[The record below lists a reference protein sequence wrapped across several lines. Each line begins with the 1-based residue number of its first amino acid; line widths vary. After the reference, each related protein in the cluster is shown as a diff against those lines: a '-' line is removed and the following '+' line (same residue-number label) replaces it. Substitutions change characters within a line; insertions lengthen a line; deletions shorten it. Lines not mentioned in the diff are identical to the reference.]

1 MFTTH
6 LLRGLCLALCLT
18 LGGLTAAD
26 SKPRLIVETDLGGDK
41 DDQGSLVRL
50 LMYSNEFDLEG
61 IICDRSDAA
70 FGQDGLAWNPTGA
83 ANALEMAN
91 DYIDAYGQVRA
102 NLLLHQA
109 GWPTVTYLKS
119 ITKRGHNSTQDG
131 VNLLIA
137 AGDKADNRVIWY
149 GNWGSNSGTT
159 SNLKRAFDQVKATRS
174 ASAYQ
179 TFVRKFRIST
189 LDGSSGTKQGHN
201 DQVLLHIETGYP
213 TDGEGRRWYHRFQT
227 LVGAAASDVSSGHG
241 ALGALWSG
249 AKEGDTW
256 TFLHLIPVG
265 LADPEQPWTGG
276 WAGRYGVR
284 SGFSGRHYWA
294 SQSDSWNGSTHRDQT
309 VNRWNGAARR
319 DFAARMDWCVKS
331 FAQANHEPRVV
342 LNGVSG
348 RAILAQNATAG
359 QTIALSAASSSD
371 PDAGQSLAYAW
382 SHYREAGTYNGAVGI
397 SNASSQQ
404 ATFTVPSN
412 AAVGSTIHVIL
423 AVSDNG
429 SPSLT
434 RYRRLVVTVAG
445 STPVNQPPTVNAGSD
460 QSHSVAS
467 GSSSTFTLNGT
478 ANDPDG
484 SIASW
489 QWRLGST
496 VVGSSASLTQTR
508 GVGTWTYTLTVTD
521 NHGASATDTVVVTI
535 SGTSTG
541 GSVISG
547 LSSTFQRTT
556 LAVGSLLFTDRTYTI
571 TSVPTTHLGAEQ
583 IRTPNGGKSSTL
595 ASGYLVF
602 QVTTAATVH
611 VAYDQRAVN
620 LPPWLSGFTAT
631 GETIGTNDTG
641 FRLYRR
647 SYAAGASVNLGGN
660 LAGGASGA
668 GSNYWVIVRGDGGTT
683 PPPPPA
689 IDLAINFQP
698 ASSPVVSGHLVDSG
712 AVFAS
717 RNGQQYGW
725 NVTNNEARDR
735 NVTGDQRY
743 DTCNHMQK
751 QSGLRWELA
760 LPAGTYEVR
769 IVRGD
774 AAYTDQVNHLLV
786 EGVTMRDPDGQDLHD
801 DDTVT
806 VTVSDGRLTIIPA
819 SDAVNAKLCFIEV
832 ISVPAGNG

>member
-1 MFTTH
+1 MSPAH
-6 LLRGLCLALCLT
+6 LLRSLVLALCVTTGCLS
-18 LGGLTAAD
+18 GAD

-91 DYIDAYGQVRA
+91 DYIDAYGQVRV
-102 NLLLHQA
+102 NLLLHA
-109 GWPTVTYLKS
+109 GGWPTVTHLKS
-119 ITKRGHNSTQDG
+119 ITKRGHDGTSEG

-137 AGDKADNRVIWY
+137 AGDKADSRVIWY

-174 ASAYQ
+174 AAAYQ
-179 TFVRKFRIST
+179 TFVQRFRICT
-189 LDGSSGTKQGHN
+189 LDGSGGTKQGHD
-201 DQVLLHIETGYP
+201 DQVRLHIETGFP
-213 TDGEGRRWYHRFQT
+213 TDPEGRRWYHRFQT

-265 LADPEQPWTGG
+265 LSDPEQPWTGG
-276 WAGRYGVR
+276 WAGRYGMR
-284 SGFSGRHYWA
+284 SGFSGRHHWA
-294 SQSDSWNGSTHRDQT
+294 NQSDTWNGTTHRDQT

-319 DFAARMDWCVKS
+319 DFAARMDWCVQP
-331 FAQANHEPRVV
+331 FAQANHPPAVV
-342 LNGVSG
+342 LNGVGG
-348 RAILAQNATAG
+348 RTILTQNASAG
-359 QTIALSAASSSD
+359 QGITLSAAGSSD

-382 SHYREAGTYNGAVGI
+382 SHYREAGTYNGTVSIG
-397 SNASSQQ
+397 NASSSQ
-404 ATFTVPSN
+404 ATFTVP
-412 AAVGSTIHVIL
+412 ADAPVGSTIHVIL

-429 SPSLT
+429 APALT
-434 RYRRLVVTVAG
+434 RYRRLVVTVATG
-445 STPVNQPPTVNAGSD
+445 TPVNQAPSVNAGAD

-467 GSSSTFTLNGT
+467 GSAATFTLNGS

-489 QWRLGST
+489 QWRLGGT
-496 VVGSSASLTQTR
+496 VVGGSAGLTQTR

-521 NHGASATDTVVVTI
+521 NQGASASDHVVVTVNETT
-535 SGTSTG
+535 SGG
-541 GSVISG
+541 GVISG
-547 LSSTFQRTT
+547 LGATFQRAT
-556 LAVGSLLFTDRTYTI
+556 LAVGSLVFTDRTYTV
-571 TSVPTTHLGAEQ
+571 TSVPAAHLGAEQ
-583 IRTPNGGKSSTL
+583 IRTPNAGKSSTL

-611 VAYDQRAVN
+611 VAYDQRAVT
-620 LPPWLSGFTAT
+620 LPPWLSGFTPT
-631 GETIGTNDTG
+631 GEIIGTSDTT

-647 SYAAGASVNLGGN
+647 SYAAGATVDLGGN
-660 LAGGASGA
+660 LAGGAGGA
-668 GSNYWVIVRGDGGTT
+668 GSTYWVVVRGDGGTT
-683 PPPPPA
+683 PA

-698 ASSPVVSGHLVDSG
+698 ATSPSVSGYLVDSG
-712 AVFAS
+712 AVFAARS
-717 RNGQQYGW
+717 GQQYGW
-725 NVTNNEARDR
+725 NLINNEARDR
-735 NVTGDQRY
+735 DATSDQRY
-743 DTCNHMQK
+743 DTCNHLQK
-751 QSGLRWELA
+751 QNGLRWELA

-774 AAYTDQVNHLLV
+774 AAFTNQVNHLLV
-786 EGVTMRDPDGQDLHD
+786 EGVAMRDPDGQDHHD

-806 VTVSDGRLTIIPA
+806 VTVNDGRLTITPA
-819 SDAVNAKLCFIEV
+819 GDAVNAKLCFIEIV
-832 ISVPAGNG
+832 NVPVGNG